1 MVSLS
6 ENNAMHD
13 SPDRTQDFSSMA
25 KADQL
30 AEMVA
35 SFKKWA
41 IFTRMQTAGEDD
53 MLVNR
58 GKRRSMS
65 GCYGR

>member
-1 MVSLS
+1 
-6 ENNAMHD
+6 
-13 SPDRTQDFSSMA
+13 MA